1 VELRASFSFFDGS
14 IHEGIIYYVFYNGSF
29 MKVHVI
35 NYIIISDLI
44 MICYYIYEERDEI
57 SFIEIKL
64 IQLISMS

>member
-1 VELRASFSFFDGS
+1 
-14 IHEGIIYYVFYNGSF
+14 

-35 NYIIISDLI
+35 NYLIISDLI
-44 MICYYIYEERDEI
+44 MTCHYIYEERDET